1 MNKLEYVIIVLGFI
15 VGVLF
20 VIDLDL
26 MKHNKIVEEGL
37 NNIAVAIQTQNN
49 ILNYNP
55 DEESRNE

>member
-1 MNKLEYVIIVLGFI
+1 MDKLEYIIIVLCFM

-20 VIDLDL
+20 VIDLNL
-26 MKHNKIVEEGL
+26 LKHNKIVEEGL

-55 DEESRNE
+55 NEESKNE

>member
-1 MNKLEYVIIVLGFI
+1 MNKLEYVFFVLCFI

-20 VIDLDL
+20 VIDLNL

-55 DEESRNE
+55 NEESKNE

>member
-1 MNKLEYVIIVLGFI
+1 MNKLEYVFFVLCFI

-20 VIDLDL
+20 VIDLNL

-37 NNIAVAIQTQNN
+37 NNIAVVIQTQNN

-55 DEESRNE
+55 NEESKNE

>member
-1 MNKLEYVIIVLGFI
+1 MDKLEYIIIVLCFM

-20 VIDLDL
+20 VIDLNL
-26 MKHNKIVEEGL
+26 LKRNKIVEEGL

-55 DEESRNE
+55 NEESKNE